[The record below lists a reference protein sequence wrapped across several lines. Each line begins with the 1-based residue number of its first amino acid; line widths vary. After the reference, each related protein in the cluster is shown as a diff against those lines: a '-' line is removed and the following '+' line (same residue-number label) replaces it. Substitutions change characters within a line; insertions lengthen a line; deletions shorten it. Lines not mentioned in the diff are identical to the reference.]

1 MSQIKEIPYQ
11 TAYGSHKSFHVPTGD
26 GTEPTF
32 EYVIKPS
39 GEKILEQ
46 TGTKDVYSEIQA
58 QAEECKIENI
68 LRRVAVGD
76 MTDFRPDGIYADA
89 TVVPNNM
96 VEAMQEIQKM
106 HNIWNNLPGEVKSQY
121 NNDLDQF
128 IADAGS
134 DKWLNLMGLKTKV
147 SDKLDSTNIQTE
159 KTDSTNVPI
168 ETN

>member
-1 MSQIKEIPYQ
+1 MSAIKEYPFQ
-11 TAYGSHKSFHVPTGD
+11 TAYGSHKSYHVPTGD
-26 GTEPTF
+26 GTEPTY
-32 EYVIKPS
+32 EYVVKES
-39 GEKILEQ
+39 GAKVLEQ

-96 VEAMQEIQKM
+96 VEAMQQIQKM
-106 HNIWNNLPGEVKSQY
+106 HTIWDKLPADVRKEY

-128 IADAGS
+128 VADSGS
-134 DKWLNLMGLKTKV
+134 EKWLDLMGIKPKMTDKIDTKETQVTKT
-147 SDKLDSTNIQTE
+147 TTTE
-159 KTDSTNVPI
+159 SN
-168 ETN
+168 